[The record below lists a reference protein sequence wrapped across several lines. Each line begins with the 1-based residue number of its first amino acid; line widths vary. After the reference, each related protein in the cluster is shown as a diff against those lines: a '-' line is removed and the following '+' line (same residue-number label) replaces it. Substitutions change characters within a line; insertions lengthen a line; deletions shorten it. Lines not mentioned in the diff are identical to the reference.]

1 LISLDYTQETTK
13 TKKASTRQPHS
24 GDRLLTYGVSHR
36 RKNFQNR
43 MLLLIQFI
51 LLIFIMLGYFKLA
64 DQYNIIDKP
73 NLRSSHTSITI
84 RGGGVLF
91 GIAAILFFVFNQFQY
106 PFFLAGLCIISII
119 SFLDDVKPQRNSL
132 RITVHLLA
140 VALMLT
146 QLQLFS
152 LPWYYLVG
160 IVILI
165 IGTINAYNFM
175 DGINGI
181 TSLYSL
187 VLLAAFWF
195 VNQKEQFVNEEF
207 IFSIGMAVLVF
218 SFFNVRKKAKCF
230 AGDVGSVS
238 MAFIILFL
246 LIALIFKTE
255 HFKYILFLAVYGV
268 DTVLTI
274 VQRLLLKENIF
285 EAHRK
290 HLYQYLANEKKWPH
304 VSVSILY
311 ACIQAIIC
319 WVTIQFDIPFMPF
332 VLILLSLGVV
342 YIFIKWMILKS
353 IKQ

>member
-1 LISLDYTQETTK
+1 
-13 TKKASTRQPHS
+13 
-24 GDRLLTYGVSHR
+24 
-36 RKNFQNR
+36 

-51 LLIFIMLGYFKLA
+51 LLIAALLGYFKLA

-73 NLRSSHTSITI
+73 NLRSSHTAITI

-91 GIAAILFFVFNQFQY
+91 AIAAILFFVFNQFQY
-106 PFFLAGLCIISII
+106 PLFMLGLLLIATI
-119 SFLDDVKPQRNSL
+119 SFLDDVQPQRNAV
-132 RITVHLLA
+132 RISIHLIA
-140 VALMLT
+140 VALLLA
-146 QLQLFS
+146 QLQLFG

-187 VLLAAFWF
+187 VLLAAFWW
-195 VNQKEQFVNEEF
+195 VNRTEQFVNEQF
-207 IFSIGMAVLVF
+207 IFSVGLAVLIF

-274 VQRLLLKENIF
+274 VQRLFLKENIF

-311 ACIQAIIC
+311 AVLQAAIC
-319 WVTIQFDIPFMPF
+319 WITIQFDIPFLSF
-332 VLILLSLGVV
+332 ALILLSLGIM
-342 YIFIKWMILKS
+342 YGILKWMILKS
-353 IKQ
+353 IKL

>member
-1 LISLDYTQETTK
+1 
-13 TKKASTRQPHS
+13 
-24 GDRLLTYGVSHR
+24 
-36 RKNFQNR
+36 
-43 MLLLIQFI
+43 
-51 LLIFIMLGYFKLA
+51 
-64 DQYNIIDKP
+64 
-73 NLRSSHTSITI
+73 
-84 RGGGVLF
+84 
-91 GIAAILFFVFNQFQY
+91 
-106 PFFLAGLCIISII
+106 
-119 SFLDDVKPQRNSL
+119 
-132 RITVHLLA
+132 
-140 VALMLT
+140 
-146 QLQLFS
+146 
-152 LPWYYLVG
+152 
-160 IVILI
+160 
-165 IGTINAYNFM
+165 
-175 DGINGI
+175 
-181 TSLYSL
+181 
-187 VLLAAFWF
+187 
-195 VNQKEQFVNEEF
+195 
-207 IFSIGMAVLVF
+207 
-218 SFFNVRKKAKCF
+218 VRKKAKCF

-319 WVTIQFDIPFMPF
+319 WVTIQFDIPFVPF

-342 YIFIKWMILKS
+342 YVFIKWMILKS